1 MNKNQNQNLIIKSL
15 LGGGKLEDENKIL
28 LEEINKIKKQFEEQ
42 TKEIQKLKDE
52 NANLIQ
58 EIQLEAKPKK
68 QSKIEDYDF
77 TNIKKFLRTKDEI
90 LLPENNHIYL
100 YDENE
105 TAFDRIEE
113 EKQKTLKFS
122 LNSKGEKVVEK
133 VNLKL
138 QDYQTNFIKDWSLS
152 TQKNVI
158 LYYGVGLGKTI
169 IAVNC
174 AEQFAVLNNNEKQ
187 VFFIT
192 PSSLVL
198 GTIKEMFYRG
208 IDPTRK
214 NSKGQY
220 IYNFVSYQQ
229 LLRSKF
235 DFTDDCL
242 IIIDEV
248 HNLRNI
254 RTEEIFEKVS
264 SRKKEQTGTYSL
276 VGNKLSQRLITT
288 KATFSRCL
296 FMTGTLFVNSS
307 QDIEAIISIG
317 EQSAPLINFSFAK
330 YQNMIYDDE
339 AFKNRYN
346 GLIAYKTLSD
356 NDPRFPTKKYIV
368 DFVRGEP
375 EPIHDEEYDPFSY
388 SGRNEFNNLKIK
400 WILKFIKERPKER
413 TIIYAQF
420 LTLHA
425 QNILEQLKKKGVKVG
440 FITGQQSAVQKM
452 EVVRQYNTG
461 ELNVLV
467 FTLAIKEGISFKE
480 TNNIIF
486 DDPYWNYAIMEQIIA
501 RGIRLDS
508 HSKGSKSV
516 IDIHLLI
523 GVNKDGNKTLLDE
536 LKKGIE
542 DVFNN
547 NIKTYTKE
555 KEIIFVESVKQA
567 GTDIKIY
574 QKVLNKQLE
583 INNFW
588 FRMNKI
594 CDSFEKA
601 NTIDNN
607 EFVLNFNNEILER
620 EKEKNISNLEKNKIK
635 KEMYKDFYLKNINKI
650 KQQNLRDFSKM
661 KEFRNPDL
669 EDINTNLVKID
680 NIEKVKEF
688 IKKGTPLSE
697 IFNNFNISKTIIT
710 TFQANFTPEE
720 QVNKLIKLSGIE
732 EDKNPLL
739 YVLEPTAGIGNMLGG
754 LITLPNIQNMLIS
767 SNEIFNLFYEIGK
780 EKYKDINNIFWTN
793 IDFLNYQSRFSFDY
807 IIGNPPFNLATQA
820 NVLNRYGKLE
830 IDEKTKKPIKGDVRL
845 YDINF
850 VSMCFNMLKV
860 GGKIAFII
868 SDRFLR
874 DTKQP
879 FKKFNQYME
888 YYKNINHLH
897 IEKVEEFKTTNKEKT
912 TKEQETA
919 FGMVYIIITK
929 KSMQD
934 FIIFNGLEVDSKT
947 GKDIEKGGQIEDL
960 SDELGNQIKKPKAK
974 KRTKRK
980 KRTKSKKRN

>member
-1 MNKNQNQNLIIKSL
+1 
-15 LGGGKLEDENKIL
+15 
-28 LEEINKIKKQFEEQ
+28 
-42 TKEIQKLKDE
+42 
-52 NANLIQ
+52 
-58 EIQLEAKPKK
+58 
-68 QSKIEDYDF
+68 
-77 TNIKKFLRTKDEI
+77 
-90 LLPENNHIYL
+90 
-100 YDENE
+100 
-105 TAFDRIEE
+105 
-113 EKQKTLKFS
+113 
-122 LNSKGEKVVEK
+122 
-133 VNLKL
+133 
-138 QDYQTNFIKDWSLS
+138 
-152 TQKNVI
+152 
-158 LYYGVGLGKTI
+158 
-169 IAVNC
+169 
-174 AEQFAVLNNNEKQ
+174 
-187 VFFIT
+187 
-192 PSSLVL
+192 
-198 GTIKEMFYRG
+198 
-208 IDPTRK
+208 
-214 NSKGQY
+214 
-220 IYNFVSYQQ
+220 
-229 LLRSKF
+229 
-235 DFTDDCL
+235 
-242 IIIDEV
+242 
-248 HNLRNI
+248 
-254 RTEEIFEKVS
+254 
-264 SRKKEQTGTYSL
+264 
-276 VGNKLSQRLITT
+276 
-288 KATFSRCL
+288 
-296 FMTGTLFVNSS
+296 
-307 QDIEAIISIG
+307 
-317 EQSAPLINFSFAK
+317 
-330 YQNMIYDDE
+330 
-339 AFKNRYN
+339 
-346 GLIAYKTLSD
+346 
-356 NDPRFPTKKYIV
+356 
-368 DFVRGEP
+368 
-375 EPIHDEEYDPFSY
+375 
-388 SGRNEFNNLKIK
+388 
-400 WILKFIKERPKER
+400 
-413 TIIYAQF
+413 
-420 LTLHA
+420 
-425 QNILEQLKKKGVKVG
+425 
-440 FITGQQSAVQKM
+440 M

-480 TNNIIF
+480 TNNIII

-523 GVNKDGNKTLLDE
+523 GID
-536 LKKGIE
+536 KKENETVIKNFKKEME

-547 NIKTYTKE
+547 NIKTYTEETK
-555 KEIIFVESVKQA
+555 INTSLA
-567 GTDIKIY
+567 GTDIRMYK
-574 QKVLNKQLE
+574 KVLEKQQE

-620 EKEKNISNLEKNKIK
+620 EKVKNLSNIEKNKIK
-635 KEMYKDFYLKNINKI
+635 KDMYKDFYSKQLIKI

-661 KEFRNPDL
+661 KGLRNPDL
-669 EDINTNLVKID
+669 EDFNTNKLRISDLDMVK
-680 NIEKVKEF
+680 NL
-688 IKKGTPLSE
+688 IKIGTPLNE
-697 IFNNFNISKTIIT
+697 IFEKYNIDKTIIT
-710 TFQANFTPEE
+710 TFQANFTPQE

-732 EDKNPLL
+732 EDKNPVL

-793 IDFLNYQSRFSFDY
+793 IDFLNYQSRFNFDY

-888 YYKNINHLH
+888 YYKNINLLH

-912 TKEQETA
+912 TKSQETA

-929 KSMQD
+929 KDLQD
-934 FIIFNGLEVDSKT
+934 FIIFNGLDVDPKT
-947 GKDIEKGGQIEDL
+947 GKDIEKGGKTEDL

-974 KRTKRK
+974 KEPKEKKEPKAKKETKPKTK
-980 KRTKSKKRN
+980 K